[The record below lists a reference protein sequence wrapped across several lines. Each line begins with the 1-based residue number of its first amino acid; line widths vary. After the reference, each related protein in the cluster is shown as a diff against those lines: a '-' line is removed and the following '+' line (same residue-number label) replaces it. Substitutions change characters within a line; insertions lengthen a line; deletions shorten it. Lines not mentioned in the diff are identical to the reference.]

1 MRFSVSLHL
10 HQQERTVKQKKN
22 KQKKCLICTE
32 SELCVDAA
40 VSQGLGENMSN
51 VRDNKEWISILFFI
65 LLCNITVECRPSIGK
80 KNQTPKQTT
89 FASLVSYLWDRLR
102 VFAPPRFSLLWIHST

>member
-10 HQQERTVKQKKN
+10 HQQEKTVKQKKN

-32 SELCVDAA
+32 FELCVDAA

-51 VRDNKEWISILFFI
+51 VHDNKGWISILFLFY
-65 LLCNITVECRPSIGK
+65 
-80 KNQTPKQTT
+80 
-89 FASLVSYLWDRLR
+89 FAISQ
-102 VFAPPRFSLLWIHST
+102 

>member
-1 MRFSVSLHL
+1 M
-10 HQQERTVKQKKN
+10 KQKKN

-51 VRDNKEWISILFFI
+51 VRDNKEWISILFLFY
-65 LLCNITVECRPSIGK
+65 
-80 KNQTPKQTT
+80 
-89 FASLVSYLWDRLR
+89 FAISQ
-102 VFAPPRFSLLWIHST
+102 